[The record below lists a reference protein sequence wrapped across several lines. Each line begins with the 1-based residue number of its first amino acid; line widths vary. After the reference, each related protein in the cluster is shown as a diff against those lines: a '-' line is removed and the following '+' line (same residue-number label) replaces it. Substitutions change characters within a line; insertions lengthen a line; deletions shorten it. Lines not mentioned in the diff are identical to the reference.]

1 MLSIIICSVDKQR
14 LSNIQRNVA
23 ETIGDG
29 VKYEII
35 AIDNSE
41 RKGSITAIYNEGARR
56 AKYPC
61 LLFVH
66 EDVEFQTQDWFERIL
81 PCVSQP
87 DCGVIGFAGSRAK
100 VRTPSGWVQDKSW
113 NVEYYSQ
120 MNKNGVISHHRR
132 NLPHDVD
139 FRQVVVLDG
148 FALFM
153 RREVWEEF
161 PFDEK
166 LLTGFHCYDIDISLS
181 VGQKYKNYVCGN
193 IKVLH
198 YSSGNF
204 GEAWLRDTLKLH
216 YEKWEPYLPVWV
228 EEPSDPISAAE
239 LRRVD
244 EHVAFRLIKY
254 IKTIDDIAR
263 IPYVYRFLKYRLTLN
278 HLGHIIRAI
287 I

>member
-1 MLSIIICSVDKQR
+1 M
-14 LSNIQRNVA
+14 
-23 ETIGDG
+23 
-29 VKYEII
+29 
-35 AIDNSE
+35 
-41 RKGSITAIYNEGARR
+41 
-56 AKYPC
+56 
-61 LLFVH
+61 
-66 EDVEFQTQDWFERIL
+66 
-81 PCVSQP
+81 
-87 DCGVIGFAGSRAK
+87 
-100 VRTPSGWVQDKSW
+100 
-113 NVEYYSQ
+113 
-120 MNKNGVISHHRR
+120 
-132 NLPHDVD
+132 
-139 FRQVVVLDG
+139 
-148 FALFM
+148 
-153 RREVWEEF
+153 
-161 PFDEK
+161 
-166 LLTGFHCYDIDISLS
+166 
-181 VGQKYKNYVCGN
+181 
-193 IKVLH
+193 LH